1 MTQLT
6 LFLDGTVAADC
17 QFPSLARLLG
27 RGEALASCP
36 DTAPFASLLNSFG
49 LLSMPD
55 SDLPLAALSRLGSHH
70 EASGL
75 WLFADPVHQVAE
87 QDKVYLLGQA
97 SLSPEEG
104 EEALRTLNKLFAEDG
119 WHFHP
124 HGPSRW
130 LLQLPAGEPPQT
142 SPLDQVLGMDIGPYL
157 PQPRDETPWR
167 RVQTEMQMLL
177 HGCVFNQ
184 EREER
189 GMPTVNGVWLWAAGY
204 LPEPGD
210 VPWQEAWGD
219 GELLRGMA
227 RLHRVPLKAAP
238 ADYASW
244 RQQAG
249 EGGNHWLQLTLSP
262 GNLLEQ
268 AWFVPLAQ
276 ALRRR
281 ELSGLHIH
289 ATNGRRWY
297 IESRHLRRWWRRGLK
312 LSEALL

>member
-6 LFLDGTVAADC
+6 LFLDGTAAADC
-17 QFPSLARLLG
+17 QLPSLARLLG
-27 RGEALASCP
+27 RGEALASRP
-36 DTAPFASLLNSFG
+36 DTRPFASLLSSFG

-87 QDKVYLLGQA
+87 QDKVYLLGQTT
-97 SLSPEEG
+97 LSPEES

-157 PQPRDETPWR
+157 PRTRDETHWR

-177 HGCVFNQ
+177 HGCAFNQ

-204 LPEPGD
+204 LPAPAGLAWQAVWGEGD
-210 VPWQEAWGD
+210 W
-219 GELLRGMA
+219 LRGLAILHGMQA
-227 RLHRVPLKAAP
+227 RAAP
-238 ADYASW
+238 VDYASW

-249 EGGNHWLQLTLSP
+249 EGSHWLQLTLAAGKTLEATWFAP
-262 GNLLEQ
+262 LL
-268 AWFVPLAQ
+268 Q
-276 ALRRR
+276 ALRRG
-281 ELSGLHIH
+281 ELTELQIDTS
-289 ATNGRRWY
+289 NGRRWH
-297 IESRHLRRWWRRGLK
+297 ISPHHLRRWWRRGLK